1 MSTSKI
7 IKEALS
13 EADKIHSLAVDV
25 AKQQLFDAFS
35 EKVKK
40 SVSRALDE
48 TVSVGKDVPSGY
60 DQDEDQDALAY
71 GSSRHSTA
79 KKDDINKGGKGPQ
92 KLEGSA
98 FDEAYEEEELDETS
112 KEDEDLDE
120 ASKEDED
127 ELDEKENIDDL
138 DVVPIKEAS
147 DEDEE
152 LDESSDEDEELD
164 EMKDEDELDEASDEY
179 EELDERKKKKVQH
192 DEPDGDEAEVDDD
205 AVVDVP
211 KDKEAVL
218 EHVKLNS
225 RKLRKENFELK
236 KAFNI
241 LREKFNDVNLLNTK
255 LAGALKF
262 VRNPNLTLRQ
272 KEAIVETYDR
282 ARNVREVKL
291 ITATLVENY
300 KITSSARKNIV
311 QKPIKPAS
319 SKLTESLNESSR
331 LQELAG
337 IKKLY

>member
-98 FDEAYEEEELDETS
+98 FDEAYEEEELDEAG
-112 KEDEDLDE
+112 KEAEDELDE
-120 ASKEDED
+120 ASDED
-127 ELDEKENIDDL
+127 ELDEAGKEDEL
-138 DVVPIKEAS
+138 DVVPIKETSEDDEELDEAS
-147 DEDEE
+147 EEDEE
-152 LDESSDEDEELD
+152 LDETF
-164 EMKDEDELDEASDEY
+164 KDEDELDEASEED
-179 EELDERKKKKVQH
+179 EELDEKKRSKKH
-192 DEPDGDEAEVDDD
+192 AEPDGDEDDE

-211 KDKEAVL
+211 AKDEPVL
-218 EHVKLNS
+218 EHVKFNN
-225 RKLRKENFELK
+225 RKLRKENVELK

-241 LREKFNDVNLLNTK
+241 LREKFEDVNLLNSK

-262 VRNPNLTLRQ
+262 VRNPNLTIRQ

-282 ARNVREVKL
+282 AKNVREVKL

-300 KITSSARKNIV
+300 KIANSVRKSII
-311 QKPIKPAS
+311 QKPTKSTAS
-319 SKLTESLNESSR
+319 RLTESFNNESSR

-337 IKKLY
+337 IRKLF